1 MFKKPFQ
8 VKANTPVK
16 KSFIRKLRSSVLEKF
31 AGMTSEQVEMVLP
44 KKEEITALKILTR
57 KEDHVVVYV
66 VDGIPAFFECEKVLY
81 PTVYTLWKCP
91 NLLPCFTT
99 WPSVLEKLR
108 GGAALM
114 LPGVDVPPEGLPQV
128 EKSQLCA
135 VNLVD
140 NLTPVA
146 IGTAAMSSS
155 DMASVTKGKA
165 VLILHC
171 FGDCLW
177 EAGDMSVPP
186 QINPKDISQF
196 GAETN
201 GENDTNGII
210 GGDNQAESEQKT
222 TTEGAETKGPTYC
235 GENLRNGEVKEN
247 GVAEEMSSLLVPCSN
262 GAVGGF
268 EERAQGEE
276 EEGENYGLSPTDM
289 DHLLYK
295 CFLHSLKEKV
305 KPSDLP
311 LLTSSFYRNYILPC
325 CPKGKT
331 LDIKKSNYKKVSTFL
346 EAMQEKGFLDIRNAT
361 DGVDNVIAIYRNHDD
376 IKSLVPTENSSE
388 TPESAAGS
396 SKQTLGSKAP
406 EGPPEFR
413 MWYRVTSNVAPML
426 QSSGF
431 QKGTWMTNK
440 EVRDA
445 VTNYVKNKSLVDQE
459 NQGQVILDQILKDA
473 IIDESE
479 ESVTLLKWK
488 QLFTRF
494 LHKMNSGYEIVYP
507 GLPASSSPRI
517 HEGQVQPIKLK
528 VKTKAGRKWITLIS
542 NLQQFNVD
550 PKEFAHRLK
559 IKIKA
564 STTVKESENAKEG
577 LRVTVQG
584 NQIKFLKHFLTDQ
597 YKIPKRYIE
606 EL

>member
-1 MFKKPFQ
+1 M
-8 VKANTPVK
+8 ATC
-16 KSFIRKLRSSVLEKF
+16 LRETERRS
-31 AGMTSEQVEMVLP
+31 
-44 KKEEITALKILTR
+44 R
-57 KEDHVVVYV
+57 
-66 VDGIPAFFECEKVLY
+66 
-81 PTVYTLWKCP
+81 
-91 NLLPCFTT
+91 
-99 WPSVLEKLR
+99 
-108 GGAALM
+108 
-114 LPGVDVPPEGLPQV
+114 
-128 EKSQLCA
+128 
-135 VNLVD
+135 
-140 NLTPVA
+140 
-146 IGTAAMSSS
+146 
-155 DMASVTKGKA
+155 
-165 VLILHC
+165 
-171 FGDCLW
+171 
-177 EAGDMSVPP
+177 EAGDKSVPP
-186 QINPKDISQF
+186 QINPKVINQF

-210 GGDNQAESEQKT
+210 GGDNQTESEQRT
-222 TTEGAETKGPTYC
+222 TTEGAETRGPDC
-235 GENLRNGEVKEN
+235 GEIRRNGEVKEN
-247 GVAEEMSSLLVPCSN
+247 GVAEEMSSMLVPCSN

-268 EERAQGEE
+268 EERALGEEEEE

-289 DHLLYK
+289 DQLLYQ

-305 KPSDLP
+305 KLSDLP

-346 EAMQEKGFLDIRNAT
+346 EAMQEKGFLDIENAT
-361 DGVDNVIAIYRNHDD
+361 SGVDNVTAIYRNHDD
-376 IKSLVPTENSSE
+376 IKSLVPTENWSE

-413 MWYRVTSNVAPML
+413 MWYRVTANVAPML

-431 QKGTWMTNK
+431 QKGTWMTDK

-459 NQGQVILDQILKDA
+459 NKGQVILDEILKNA

-479 ESVTLLKWK
+479 GSVPLLKWK

-494 LHKMNSGYEIVYP
+494 LHKMNAGYQTVYP
-507 GLPASSSPRI
+507 GLPTSSSPRI

-528 VKTKAGRKWITLIS
+528 VKTKAGRKWITMIS

-550 PKEFAHRLK
+550 PNEFAHRLK
-559 IKIKA
+559 IKVKA

-584 NQIKFLKHFLTDQ
+584 NQIKFLKHFLTAQ
-597 YKIPKRYIE
+597 YKIPTRYIE